1 MGQERA
7 KELINNLLYQIWNY
21 TEISEGGIENF
32 INWLKIEVGFTN
44 DELKE
49 LHFIK
54 EFEIQ
59 NYWESAGRYRGSYRV
74 VRIVDK
80 DAWCGYINKQSICIY
95 TGLNDVEVKKLKVL

>member
-1 MGQERA
+1 MDNERA

-59 NYWESAGRYRGSYRV
+59 NQINLDNTNRIISDELINLKNNLIDELRGNNS
-74 VRIVDK
+74 
-80 DAWCGYINKQSICIY
+80 
-95 TGLNDVEVKKLKVL
+95 